1 MYTKQIVYDPETR
14 DFAGYLNGE
23 LVRFFRTYQEAEQ
36 ALDAL
41 VYDAL
46 RRA

>member
-1 MYTKQIVYDPETR
+1 MTKRIEFDRETK
-14 DFAGYLNGE
+14 DFAGYVNGE
-23 LVRFFRTYQEAEQ
+23 LVGFFRTYQEAEE